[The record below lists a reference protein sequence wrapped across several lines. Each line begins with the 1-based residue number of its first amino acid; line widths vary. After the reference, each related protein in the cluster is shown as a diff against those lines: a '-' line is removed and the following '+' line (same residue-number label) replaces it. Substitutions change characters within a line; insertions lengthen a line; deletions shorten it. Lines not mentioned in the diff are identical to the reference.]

1 MENYIT
7 STNLSKE
14 WNQDDPGNCSRI
26 YILATFVKIYG
37 GILASK
43 LWNWLLYQGLTPF
56 QVGFVKSRRMMDH
69 YFKI

>member
-14 WNQDDPGNCSRI
+14 WNQDDPRNCGRI
-26 YILATFVKIYG
+26 YILPIFVKIYG

-43 LWNWLLYQGLTPF
+43 LWNWLLCQGSNSF
-56 QVGFVKSRRMMDH
+56 SSG
-69 YFKI
+69 IC

>member
-14 WNQDDPGNCSRI
+14 WKQDDPGNCGRM
-26 YILATFVKIYG
+26 YISPTFVKIYG

-43 LWNWLLYQGLTPF
+43 LWN
-56 QVGFVKSRRMMDH
+56 
-69 YFKI
+69 